1 MNMYNINSMDI
12 REIAEHMN
20 AELKK
25 GRTQKDIEINDFGVN
40 EKVVKNRLDRKGYKK
55 INNQWILS
63 NNHESVNTTNKTTE
77 IIQPKTIEQP
87 PKKAFDN
94 EEIEKLE
101 KLLNIDI
108 DILNKMINDYT
119 TNENTKCSIEIK
131 DDTTTVTSLRV
142 NKEIYS
148 LIKEK
153 AKIEGVG
160 LSEIINKCM
169 IEYLNK

>member
-1 MNMYNINSMDI
+1 MGIYNINTMDI
-12 REIAEHMN
+12 TKVVEHVN
-20 AELKK
+20 SELKK

-55 INNQWILS
+55 AGNQWVLKD
-63 NNHESVNTTNKTTE
+63 NTKETTE
-77 IIQPKTIEQP
+77 ILQNKTIVKEP
-87 PKKAFDN
+87 SKKAFDN
-94 EEIEKLE
+94 EEVEKLE

-108 DILNKMINDYT
+108 DILNKMINEYT
-119 TNENTKCSIEIK
+119 TKKNTKCSIEIK

-169 IEYLNK
+169 IDYLNK